1 MLRILYFKPYFFEY
15 IILSSVAEVII
26 IRIQLFFMISK
37 EILSKIRKLEIHT
50 KGLVNNIF
58 SGEYQSAFKGR
69 GMEFSEVREY
79 TFGDDVRQIDWNV
92 TARSS
97 EPYIKVFEEE
107 REQTLMLCVDISPS
121 GYFGSHSQTKMELA
135 IEICAVLAF
144 SAIKNGD
151 KVGLVLFSD
160 KIEKVVPPKKGR
172 THVLRLIR
180 ELYTTKPD
188 GTSTNIG
195 EALSYVNR
203 LLTRRSILVLASD
216 FQDEN
221 FEKQHRITTQKH
233 DLVNL
238 VINDRLEEDLPDIGI
253 VPFRDA
259 ETGKESLVDT
269 SSKKVREAYRKRVQE
284 RKKTLQEYFLKNK
297 MDSIDVYTNES
308 YIKPLINFFQR
319 RISRF

>member
-1 MLRILYFKPYFFEY
+1 
-15 IILSSVAEVII
+15 
-26 IRIQLFFMISK
+26 MISK
-37 EILSKIRKLEIHT
+37 EILSKIRKLEIRT

-58 SGEYQSAFKGR
+58 GGEYQSAFKGR
-69 GMEFSEVREY
+69 GMEFSEVRAY

-92 TARSS
+92 TARND
-97 EPYIKVFEEE
+97 EPFIKVFEEE

-121 GYFGSHSQTKMELA
+121 GLFGSKSQTKMELA

-151 KVGLVLFSD
+151 KVGLLLFTD

-180 ELYTTKPD
+180 ELYTTKPQ
-188 GTSTNIG
+188 GTKTSIG
-195 EALSYVNR
+195 DALSYVNR
-203 LLTRRSILVLASD
+203 LLNRRSIVILASD
-216 FQDEN
+216 FQDQN
-221 FEKQHRITTQKH
+221 YEKQHKITTRKH

-238 VINDRLEEDLPDIGI
+238 VIHDELEEELPDVGV
-253 VPFRDA
+253 VPYTDA
-259 ETGKESLVDT
+259 ETGRQQLVDT
-269 SSKKVREAYRKRVQE
+269 SSKKVRNAYKARILEQKARRK
-284 RKKTLQEYFLKNK
+284 EYFVKNK

-319 RISRF
+319 RISRY

>member
-1 MLRILYFKPYFFEY
+1 
-15 IILSSVAEVII
+15 
-26 IRIQLFFMISK
+26 MISK

-97 EPYIKVFEEE
+97 DPYIKVFEEE

-121 GYFGSHSQTKMELA
+121 GFFGSHSQTKMELA

-160 KIEKVVPPKKGR
+160 QIEKVVPPKKGR

-180 ELYTTKPD
+180 ELYTTEPE
-188 GTSTNIG
+188 GTATNIA

-203 LLTRRSILVLASD
+203 LLTRRAILVLASD
-216 FQDEN
+216 FQDED
-221 FEKQHRITTQKH
+221 FEKQHRITSRKH

-238 VINDRLEEDLPDIGI
+238 VINDKLEEDLPDIGI

-297 MDSIDVYTNES
+297 MDSIDVFTNES
-308 YIKPLINFFQR
+308 YIRPLVNFFQR
-319 RISRF
+319 RISRY

>member
-1 MLRILYFKPYFFEY
+1 
-15 IILSSVAEVII
+15 
-26 IRIQLFFMISK
+26 MISK

-107 REQTLMLCVDISPS
+107 REQPLMMCVDISPS
-121 GYFGSHSQTKMELA
+121 GLFGSQSQTKMELA

-160 KIEKVVPPKKGR
+160 QIEKVVPPKKGR

-180 ELYTTKPD
+180 ELYTTEPEGK
-188 GTSTNIG
+188 STNIA

-203 LLTRRSILVLASD
+203 LLTRRAILVLASD
-216 FQDEN
+216 FQDHN
-221 FEKQHRITTQKH
+221 FEKQHKITTRKH

-238 VINDRLEEDLPDIGI
+238 VINDKLEEDLPDLGVI
-253 VPFRDA
+253 PFRDA
-259 ETGKESLVDT
+259 ESGNEVLVDT
-269 SSKKVREAYRKRVQE
+269 SSKKVREAYKKRVQN

-308 YIKPLINFFQR
+308 YIQPLINFFQR
-319 RISRF
+319 RIKRY

>member
-1 MLRILYFKPYFFEY
+1 
-15 IILSSVAEVII
+15 
-26 IRIQLFFMISK
+26 MISK

-121 GYFGSHSQTKMELA
+121 GFFGSHSQTKMELA

-160 KIEKVVPPKKGR
+160 QIEKVVPPKKGR

-180 ELYTTKPD
+180 ELYTTEPD
-188 GTSTNIG
+188 GKSTNIAD
-195 EALSYVNR
+195 ALSYVNR
-203 LLTRRSILVLASD
+203 LLTRRAILVLASD
-216 FQDEN
+216 FQDED
-221 FEKQHRITTQKH
+221 FEKQHRITTRKH

-238 VINDRLEEDLPDIGI
+238 VINDKLEEDLPDIGI

-269 SSKKVREAYRKRVQE
+269 SSKKVREAYRKRVQQ
-284 RKKTLQEYFLKNK
+284 RKKSLQEYFLKNK

-308 YIKPLINFFQR
+308 YIRPLVNFFQR
-319 RISRF
+319 RISRY